1 MATQKQ
7 IQSTLFN
14 AGVPSA
20 QIGALTAKV
29 QQNAP
34 ATKAEEYYRN
44 MEDLISKSEGTYD
57 RANPYATA
65 FGGGQLTDLS
75 RHPGKGATFKQTDGK
90 VNTTTAAGKVQW
102 LKSTWDEISAK
113 TGVKDF
119 SPESQYINYKQ
130 LMKDKKVDKL
140 IESGD
145 FTGAIQK
152 LGGTFASLPSSKY
165 KQPKNS
171 WEKLAQYQKE
181 IDGSILPIPTYAGVV
196 NKPTGP
202 KYTEDD
208 ILNAAL
214 PTAQENLAEA
224 AQRDAA
230 ALAEQ
235 EAVFADQQALQ
246 QNEMQAKASARSG
259 EIDAMLSS
267 AFGYDDV
274 FKPKKDTSTSYD
286 AQLRKLIEQV

>member
-1 MATQKQ
+1 MANSNQ

-14 AGVPSA
+14 AGVPAA

-34 ATKAEEYYRN
+34 ANKATEN
-44 MEDLISKSEGTYD
+44 WKKFSDLISKSEGTAN

-75 RHPGKGATFKQTDGK
+75 RHPNKGAAFKQTDGK
-90 VNTTTAAGKVQW
+90 MNKSTAAGKHQF
-102 LKSTWDEISAK
+102 LNGTWNEMSAK

-119 SPESQYINYKQ
+119 SGESQEINFQQ
-130 LMKDKKVDKL
+130 LMRDKKVDKL

-165 KQPKNS
+165 KQPKHS
-171 WEKLAQYQKE
+171 WDKISQYQKE
-181 IDGSILPIPTYAGVV
+181 IDGSTLPIPTYAGTV

-202 KYTEDD
+202 KYSEDD

-214 PTAQENLAEA
+214 PTVQENLAEA

-230 ALAEQ
+230 AQAEQ
-235 EAVFADQQALQ
+235 QAVFADEQATQ
-246 QNEMQAKASARSG
+246 QNEMQAKATARSG
-259 EIDAMLSS
+259 EIDSMLSS

-286 AQLRKLIEQV
+286 AQLRKLIDQV

>member
-1 MATQKQ
+1 MANTQQ

-34 ATKAEEYYRN
+34 VAKASEN
-44 MEDLISKSEGTYD
+44 WGKFGGLISKSEGTYK
-57 RANPYATA
+57 NSYATA
-65 FGGGQLTDLS
+65 FGGGVLTDLS
-75 RHPGKGATFKQTDGK
+75 QHPCVGATFKQTDGK
-90 VNTTTAAGKVQW
+90 VNSTTAAGRYQF
-102 LKSTWDEISAK
+102 LCSTWNEMSAK

-119 SPESQYINYKQ
+119 SPESQDINFRQ

-140 IESGD
+140 IEAGD

-165 KQPKNS
+165 AQPKNS
-171 WEKLAQYQKE
+171 WEKISQYQKE
-181 IDGSILPIPTYAGVV
+181 IDGSTLPIPTYAGVV

-214 PTAQENLAEA
+214 PTVQENLAEA
-224 AQRDAA
+224 AKRDAA
-230 ALAEQ
+230 AQAEQ
-235 EAVFADQQALQ
+235 EAVFADQQAAQ

-259 EIDAMLSS
+259 EIDSMLSS

-286 AQLRKLIEQV
+286 AQLRKLIDQV